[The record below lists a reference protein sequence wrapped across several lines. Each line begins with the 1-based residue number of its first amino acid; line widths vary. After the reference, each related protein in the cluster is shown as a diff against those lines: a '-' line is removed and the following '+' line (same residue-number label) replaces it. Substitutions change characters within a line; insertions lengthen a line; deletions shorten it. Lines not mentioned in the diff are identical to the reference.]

1 MAEEPRQEEQDARQD
16 NNLPHKAWVSLSA
29 ALGKP
34 LAVVLAIIAVV
45 FVVLLVVGLIWY
57 LIPIFGSIG
66 SKKGL
71 TITQRKDLVQGFASV
86 MQALAVLVAGVV
98 GLGGLY
104 FTWRNLNQTRRLTEQ
119 GQITERFTRAIDQL
133 GETDDDGNPRLEIRL
148 GGIYALERIDK
159 ESPERAY
166 HPTVMEVL
174 TAYVRENAP
183 WPTKASN
190 KSPKRTFIK
199 PPEGDPV
206 SSSVPD
212 KAAEQDEGT
221 KQGVEPQGVEP
232 TSAPP
237 RTDIQAILRVLNR
250 REEERVPENHRV
262 QSLDLR
268 GTNLQEAWLWDANLS
283 GAMLEGTVLQEAVL
297 AHANLSEADL
307 RGTDLRRAELSNAN
321 LQGAHLWEAN
331 LQRAHLS
338 GADLSEADLSGA
350 DLSRAGLLA
359 ADLSGANLS
368 VSIYHPNLLRANLQG
383 AYLREANLSRAKLKY
398 ADLSGADLSEADL
411 SEADLSR
418 AVLQGARLLGA
429 DLSETRELSQKQ
441 IDWTI
446 GINEPL
452 KPLSSNAT
460 KLPEGLNRPKLWSK
474 DLDEQ
479 FEIIRE
485 REFPPIRR
493 TLIDPGQ

>member
-1 MAEEPRQEEQDARQD
+1 MAEESRQEEQSVRQD

-34 LAVVLAIIAVV
+34 LAVVLAIIAVG
-45 FVVLLVVGLIWY
+45 FVILLVVGLIWY
-57 LIPIFGSIG
+57 LIPLFD

-86 MQALAVLVAGVV
+86 VQALAVLVAGVV

-104 FTWRNLNQTRRLTEQ
+104 FTWRNLNQNRQLTEQ

-190 KSPKRTFIK
+190 KSPERRFIK

-206 SSSVPD
+206 STSGPD
-212 KAAEQDEGT
+212 EAAEQDEGS
-221 KQGVEPQGVEP
+221 KQGVEP

-250 REEERVPENHRV
+250 REEDRVPENHRV

-283 GAMLEGTVLQEAVL
+283 GAILEDTVLQEAVL
-297 AHANLSEADL
+297 THANLLRADLLRADL
-307 RGTDLRRAELSNAN
+307 RGADLAHAN
-321 LQGAHLWEAN
+321 LQGAALWDAN
-331 LQRAHLS
+331 LQRAQLS
-338 GADLSEADLSGA
+338 GAQLQEAELLGADLYRATLLKADLSGA
-350 DLSRAGLLA
+350 K
-359 ADLSGANLS
+359 LS
-368 VSIYHPNLLRANLQG
+368 VSIAHPYLQRANLQG
-383 AYLREANLSRAKLKY
+383 AYLREANLQGANLSD
-398 ADLSGADLSEADL
+398 ADLSAADLSEANL
-411 SEADLSR
+411 SEANLSR
-418 AVLQGARLLGA
+418 AVLQGATLLGA

-441 IDWTI
+441 IEWTI
-446 GINEPL
+446 GTNEPL
-452 KPLSSNAT
+452 EGLSRNAT

-474 DLDEQ
+474 DFDEQ
-479 FEIIRE
+479 SEIIGE

>member
-166 HPTVMEVL
+166 HSTVMEVL

-183 WPTKASN
+183 WPPKSSN
-190 KSPKRTFIK
+190 KSPEREFIKPPFIK
-199 PPEGDPV
+199 PPEGDSV
-206 SSSVPD
+206 SNSSPNV
-212 KAAEQDEGT
+212 AAEQDEGAE
-221 KQGVEPQGVEP
+221 QEVEP
-232 TSAPP
+232 TSGTP
-237 RTDIQAILRVLNR
+237 RTDIQAVLDVLKR
-250 REEERVPENHRV
+250 REEDRVPKKPRV
-262 QSLDLR
+262 RL
-268 GTNLQEAWLWDANLS
+268 
-283 GAMLEGTVLQEAVL
+283 
-297 AHANLSEADL
+297 DL
-307 RGTDLRRAELSNAN
+307 RGTDL
-321 LQGAHLWEAN
+321 Q
-331 LQRAHLS
+331 
-338 GADLSEADLSGA
+338 
-350 DLSRAGLLA
+350 
-359 ADLSGANLS
+359 
-368 VSIYHPNLLRANLQG
+368 
-383 AYLREANLSRAKLKY
+383 
-398 ADLSGADLSEADL
+398 
-411 SEADLSR
+411 
-418 AVLQGARLLGA
+418 
-429 DLSETRELSQKQ
+429 
-441 IDWTI
+441 
-446 GINEPL
+446 
-452 KPLSSNAT
+452 
-460 KLPEGLNRPKLWSK
+460 
-474 DLDEQ
+474 
-479 FEIIRE
+479 
-485 REFPPIRR
+485 
-493 TLIDPGQ
+493 

>member
-1 MAEEPRQEEQDARQD
+1 MAEESRQEEPRQEEQSVRQD

-34 LAVVLAIIAVV
+34 FAVVLAIIAVG
-45 FVVLLVVGLIWY
+45 FVILLVVGLIWY
-57 LIPIFGSIG
+57 LIPIFD

-86 MQALAVLVAGVV
+86 VQALAVLVAGVV

-104 FTWRNLNQTRRLTEQ
+104 FTWKNLNQTRQLTEQ

-190 KSPKRTFIK
+190 KSPERRFIK

-206 SSSVPD
+206 STSGPD
-212 KAAEQDEGT
+212 EAAEQDEDT
-221 KQGVEPQGVEP
+221 KQGVEP

-250 REEERVPENHRV
+250 REEDRVPENHRV

-283 GAMLEGTVLQEAVL
+283 GAMLEGAVLQEAVL
-297 AHANLSEADL
+297 AHANLIRADLRSADL
-307 RGTDLRRAELSNAN
+307 RGAQLAHAN
-321 LQGAHLWEAN
+321 LQGAYLWDAN
-331 LQRAHLS
+331 LQGANLGAARLLEAELQ
-338 GADLSEADLSGA
+338 GADLSRALLLEADLSGA
-350 DLSRAGLLA
+350 K
-359 ADLSGANLS
+359 LS
-368 VSIYHPNLLRANLQG
+368 VSIYQPPNLQRANLQG
-383 AYLREANLSRAKLKY
+383 AYLREANLSKAN
-398 ADLSGADLSEADL
+398 LSEANLSEADL
-411 SEADLSR
+411 SEADLSEANLSG

-441 IDWTI
+441 IEWTI

-474 DLDEQ
+474 DFDEQ
-479 FEIIRE
+479 IEIIRE

-493 TLIDPGQ
+493 NLIDPGQ